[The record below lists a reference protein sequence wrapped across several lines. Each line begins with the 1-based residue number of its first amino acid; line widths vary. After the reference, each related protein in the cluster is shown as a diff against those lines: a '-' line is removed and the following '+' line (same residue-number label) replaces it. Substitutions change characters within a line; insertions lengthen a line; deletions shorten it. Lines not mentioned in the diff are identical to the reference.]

1 MKREAKMMSAP
12 PLVTAISRL
21 LGDPPAGNIGIMG
34 SPRTAVKLAAEGY
47 DIFTA
52 AITAS
57 EARSLNAKGPALGR
71 TNGDTNEGG
80 RLSTVHCRPEILPFL
95 PHSLDVLFAVSIL
108 GSHKIPN
115 ISETVATWQR
125 SVRPGGL
132 FAIAELAGEGRVGR
146 FMLRLARRIRGR
158 PKNLEPA
165 DLCGLLLG
173 AGVGEINQ
181 VWPQGIGSW
190 MLTYG
195 TCGSLSD
202 IHSKSDTTQ

>member
-1 MKREAKMMSAP
+1 MMSAP
-12 PLVTAISRL
+12 PLVTAMGRL

-34 SPRTAVKLAAEGY
+34 SPRTAVKLAADGY
-47 DIFTA
+47 NIFTA
-52 AITAS
+52 ATTAS
-57 EARSLNAKGPALGR
+57 EAKSLNAKGTALVA
-71 TNGDTNEGG
+71 TNGDTKKEG
-80 RLSTVHCRPEILPFL
+80 RLSTVHCRPETLPFL
-95 PHSLDVLFAVSIL
+95 PHSLDILFAVSVL
-108 GSHKIPN
+108 GSHKIPH
-115 ISETVATWQR
+115 ISETIASWKRTI
-125 SVRPGGL
+125 RPGGL

-165 DLCGLLLG
+165 DLCGLLLR

-202 IHSKSDTTQ
+202 IQSRSDTTK